1 MTLKTA
7 LAAPFYHSRAQKLG
21 KSELIYYYAYD
32 RRWMERDEVDLII
45 KRGIDQGLLA
55 TDGEMY
61 YPVFDLAEVTI
72 PIGYKP
78 SSSVFLVDDPFD
90 QLLDRIIT
98 TTGKETEE
106 IIGSMNQIISDGF
119 DGNLRPEAALV
130 LIARQL
136 QVEFSDLIE
145 PLKQGLQ
152 KKE

>member
-7 LAAPFYHSRAQKLG
+7 LAAPFYHSRVQKLG

-32 RRWMERDEVDLII
+32 RRWMEREEVDLII

-98 TTGKETEE
+98 TTGNETEE
-106 IIGSMNQIISDGF
+106 IIGSMNKVISDGF

-130 LIARQL
+130 LIARRL
-136 QVEFSDLIE
+136 QVEVSDLIE
-145 PLKQGLQ
+145 PLKQGLM

>member
-1 MTLKTA
+1 MTLKTT

-32 RRWMERDEVDLII
+32 RRWMEKEEVDLII

-55 TDGEMY
+55 IDGEMY
-61 YPVFDLAEVTI
+61 YPVFDLTEVSI

-78 SSSVFLVDDPFD
+78 SSAVFLVDDPFD

-98 TTGKETEE
+98 TTGKGTEE
-106 IIGSMNQIISDGF
+106 IIGSMNKIISDNF
-119 DGNLRPEAALV
+119 DSNLRPEAALV
-130 LIARQL
+130 LIASQL
-136 QVEFSDLIE
+136 QVEVSDLIE
-145 PLKQGLQ
+145 PLKQGLM